1 MSESKINYNGG
12 IGFFGF
18 LTLLFIAF
26 KITSV
31 IDWSWWWVLSP
42 ILIPWAIIIA
52 VIIVVIIVAA
62 IISLIE
68 SRW

>member
-42 ILIPWAIIIA
+42 ILIPWIIIM
-52 VIIVVIIVAA
+52 ILFVVGILVTILVT
-62 IISLIE
+62 LLK
-68 SRW
+68 